1 MNARNLSFLYDETP
15 LIMISFI
22 SFIFLILCVLV
33 RIAFFTLLE
42 RKILGYV
49 HIRKG
54 PNKVG
59 LWGIFQPFRD
69 AVKLF
74 RKEINLIF
82 YINMFVY
89 ILMSLISL
97 ILIIFLL
104 FLFKWKYNQILIEYG
119 LVFILCVS
127 RLRVYV
133 ILIGGWSSNS
143 KYSLLGAYRGVA
155 QVISYEV
162 RFSLLLIRI
171 VFFCGSYNIYNVRI
185 FQDFWIFI
193 MGFLNLFL
201 IWIVSCYA
209 ETNRSPFDLSEGES
223 ELVSGFNVEYGSWNF
238 ALLFMAEYGN
248 IIIFRLITSYLFI
261 GSRGL
266 LIINMLIVIII
277 FILIRGTLVRYRY
290 DKLIILAW
298 KVILPFRIMII
309 FFLCFIKIIIIRNVC
324 ILFRKKKTFRKK
336 FFFIF
341 SKYILRYS

>member
-1 MNARNLSFLYDETP
+1 
-15 LIMISFI
+15 MISFI

-33 RIAFFTLLE
+33 SIAFFTLLE

-59 LWGIFQPFRD
+59 LWGIFQPFSD

-74 RKEINLIF
+74 SKEMNLMF
-82 YINMFVY
+82 YMNMFVY

-97 ILIIFLL
+97 MLMMFLL

-119 LVFILCVS
+119 LFFMLCVS
-127 RLRVYV
+127 SLSVYV
-133 ILIGGWSSNS
+133 ILMGGWSSNS

-162 RFSLLLIRI
+162 SFSLLLISI
-171 VFFCGSYNIYNVRI
+171 VFFCGSYNIYNVSI
-185 FQDFWIFI
+185 FQDFWMFM

-201 IWIVSCYA
+201 IWMVSCYA

-248 IIIFRLITSYLFI
+248 IIMFSLITSYLFM
-261 GSRGL
+261 GSSGL
-266 LIINMLIVIII
+266 LMINMLIVMII

-290 DKLIILAW
+290 DKLMMLAW
-298 KVILPFRIMII
+298 KVILPFSIMMI
-309 FFLCFIKIIIIRNVC
+309 FFLCFMKIIIMSNVC
-324 ILFRKKKTFRKK
+324 ILFSKKKTFSKS
-336 FFFIF
+336 FFFMF
-341 SKYILRYS
+341 SKYMLSYS

>member
-1 MNARNLSFLYDETP
+1 MIKIP
-15 LIMISFI
+15 LIMISSI
-22 SFIFLILCVLV
+22 SFLFLILCVLV
-33 RIAFFTLLE
+33 RVAFFTLLE

-74 RKEINLIF
+74 SKEINLMF
-82 YINMFVY
+82 YINVFIYV
-89 ILMSLISL
+89 LMSIVSLVL
-97 ILIIFLL
+97 ILLLL
-104 FLFKWKYNQILIEYG
+104 FLFKWQYNQILIEYG
-119 LVFILCVS
+119 LIFILCVS

-171 VFFCGSYNIYNVRI
+171 VFFSRSYNIENI
-185 FQDFWIFI
+185 IGFQDFWVLL
-193 MGFLNLFL
+193 MGFLNLFFV
-201 IWIVSCYA
+201 WIVSCFA

-238 ALLFMAEYGN
+238 ALLFIAEYGN
-248 IIIFRLITSYLFI
+248 IILFRLITSYLFL
-261 GSRGL
+261 GSSGL
-266 LIINMLIVIII
+266 LIINILAVIIL

-298 KVILPFRIMII
+298 KVILPFRIIII
-309 FFLCFIKIIIIRNVC
+309 FFICFIKIIIIGNVC
-324 ILFRKKKTFRKK
+324 ILFRKRLLEKN

-341 SKYILRYS
+341 SKYILNK